1 MTPLPIDPPEDQADG
16 LRRLFAPAR
25 PRVLAVVSNPH
36 LRHGGLIL
44 ERLVSGLGDRGRHT
58 LVVDAGERSPA
69 PHELAAVD
77 LAACVEPLSRDVSYL
92 AARNLALRYV
102 DATGST
108 AGLLP
113 ALADAAPQAGV
124 LLIHAGALELA
135 RLLSGRHAVGAAG
148 QPEAST
154 LPRPILLADD
164 HPSSVTHAYAAMK
177 VLVQRAGLWVF
188 DLVLAAPAESPRA
201 HAIPRHLAR
210 CAETFLGAALGH
222 MAQVSPDAAPNAPT
236 PAALRRLLAA
246 QIGSPDARHGGADR
260 GTERSAAELF
270 ESLGPEPATV
280 PSSIPATPSTRSR
293 HAFPEH

>member
-1 MTPLPIDPPEDQADG
+1 MSPLPIDPPEDQADG
-16 LRRLFAPAR
+16 LRRLFAPTR

-44 ERLVSGLGDRGRHT
+44 ERLVSGLGELGRHT
-58 LVVDAGERSPA
+58 LVVDAGERSPS

-77 LAACVEPLSRDVSYL
+77 LAACVEPLSREVSYL

-113 ALADAAPQAGV
+113 ALADAAPQAQI
-124 LLIHAGALELA
+124 LLIHAGALELS
-135 RLLSGRHAVGAAG
+135 RLLSSRHAALAAG
-148 QPEAST
+148 EPEASP

-164 HPSSVTHAYAAMK
+164 HPTSVTHAYAAMK
-177 VLVQRAGLWVF
+177 VLAHRAGLWVY

-201 HAIPRHLAR
+201 RAIPRHLAR
-210 CAETFLGAALGH
+210 CAESFLGAAVGH
-222 MAQVSPDAAPNAPT
+222 TAQVSPDAAPSAPT
-236 PAALRRLLAA
+236 PPALRRLLAA
-246 QIGSPDARHGGADR
+246 QVGADR
-260 GTERSAAELF
+260 AAVSSAAELF
-270 ESLGPEPATV
+270 ASLGPEPARG